1 MIVAKAVTGLL
12 TVADRLDGSTA
23 ATSGEVGG
31 TGCEVGGAACE
42 KLAETLSAALIV
54 TVQVPMPPHAP
65 PQPSKLKPLAG
76 VSVRL
81 TYVLIAKLADHEPP
95 LSTQLINGGE
105 LVTAPEPVSLTD
117 RV

>member
-1 MIVAKAVTGLL
+1 L
-12 TVADRLDGSTA
+12 TVAYRLDGSMA

-31 TGCEVGGAACE
+31 GACE
-42 KLAETLSAALIV
+42 KLAETLSSALIV

-65 PQPSKLKPLAG
+65 PQPAKLKPLAG

-81 TYVLIAKLADHEPP
+81 TCVPIAKLAEQEPP
-95 LSTQLINGGE
+95 LSMQLINGGE